1 MSLFS
6 TKPISRIIAEAEE
19 TGAHTL
25 KKTLTALD
33 LTMLGIGGIIG
44 TGIFVLTGQAAGKHA
59 GPAVIISMI
68 LAGIVSAFAAL
79 CYSEFAAAVPICGV
93 PMWLVKVEFGEIADR
108 QEFECKVCDRMA
120 RKTVPR
126 DQHV

>member
-1 MSLFS
+1 MTES
-6 TKPISRIIAEAEE
+6 T
-19 TGAHTL
+19 
-25 KKTLTALD
+25 
-33 LTMLGIGGIIG
+33 
-44 TGIFVLTGQAAGKHA
+44 
-59 GPAVIISMI
+59 
-68 LAGIVSAFAAL
+68 
-79 CYSEFAAAVPICGV
+79 SEPVHPNCATCGV